1 MLRGILRLSTTA
13 LSPLLSSPN
22 SSLKL
27 GEEPCYLG
35 RAPGLATDA
44 ESGTG
49 HRGPK
54 SAGEASLRVPPILYQ
69 HPAHGGSTQRV
80 WKDYVAIL
88 SAGRTAGAH
97 AVARVRGR
105 CVGRLAQP
113 VQRRRWRGA
122 TVGLLT
128 MLIMGVTTSGAQTL
142 APREYQIKAAFL
154 YNFTKFIEWPPE
166 AFPSPSAAIKLCVLG
181 EDPFGDDLEQTIRGK
196 LINGRTVVVQRFQGM
211 QGLDGCHV
219 LFVSTSEQRHLSQIL
234 ESLKGRSVLTVGEGR
249 EFAKLGVMIF
259 FIEEGNKIRLG
270 IDDDAAKRAGLGISP
285 ELLRVAE
292 AFRGKPD

>member
-1 MLRGILRLSTTA
+1 M
-13 LSPLLSSPN
+13 
-22 SSLKL
+22 
-27 GEEPCYLG
+27 
-35 RAPGLATDA
+35 
-44 ESGTG
+44 
-49 HRGPK
+49 
-54 SAGEASLRVPPILYQ
+54 
-69 HPAHGGSTQRV
+69 
-80 WKDYVAIL
+80 
-88 SAGRTAGAH
+88 
-97 AVARVRGR
+97 
-105 CVGRLAQP
+105 GRLAQP

-154 YNFTKFIEWPPE
+154 YNFTMFIEWPPE

-234 ESLKGRSVLTVGEGR
+234 ESLKGRSVLTVGEMER
-249 EFAKLGVMIF
+249 FAAAGGMINF
-259 FIEEGNKIRLG
+259 TMQEHKVRFEINV
-270 IDDDAAKRAGLGISP
+270 DVTQRAGLKLSSQ
-285 ELLRVAE
+285 LLKLATIIRDSD
-292 AFRGKPD
+292 RN